1 MVNPMFDKVCSTIA
15 LFDKD
20 IDLWSSDFY
29 KSKLCSHKESVK
41 TDNKKSNEPRGH
53 EHEGW

>member
-20 IDLWSSDFY
+20 IDLWSSDFHE
-29 KSKLCSHKESVK
+29 SKLCSHKESVK